1 MKNIHLLSAS
11 KQEYQVKEGGLFI
24 NDTRKH
30 YWGKLEVLRCERVT
44 QHGHAWNGTG
54 IRTDICH
61 LYLTSDEEIK
71 EGDWCIV
78 GNVVSKLNT
87 QFTSKEEIN
96 TNWKKIILT
105 TDQSLEGVQE
115 IDDEFLQWFVQNQSC
130 DVVEVQKLLLCTYCG
145 GEHCDNL
152 ACRGWEDKP
161 YYEVI
166 IPQEEPKQERMYSEE
181 EVIDL
186 LQEMN
191 DWPTIC
197 EGRSDIEEWFEQFKK
212 K

>member
-1 MKNIHLLSAS
+1 MKNIHLLPTEKYTDIVHSTS
-11 KQEYQVKEGGLFI
+11 KYGGLFLS
-24 NDTRKH
+24 RH
-30 YWGKLEVLRCERVT
+30 YSPTKEMGDSY
-44 QHGHAWNGTG
+44 QH
-54 IRTDICH
+54 IYI
-61 LYLTSDEEIK
+61 TSDEKIK
-71 EGDWCIV
+71 DNDWCIV
-78 GNVVSKLNT
+78 GNGVSKLNT

-96 TNWKKIILT
+96 ANWKKIILT
-105 TDQSLEGVQE
+105 TDQDLINDGVQE

-161 YYEVI
+161 YYEII

-181 EVIDL
+181 EVQNIL
-186 LQEMN
+186 IEYVKTN
-191 DWPTIC
+191 PTKPY
-197 EGRSDIEEWFEQFKK
+197 RVVKWFEQFKK